1 MRERR
6 RDVVALGTL
15 LACMLL
21 GWRPY
26 AFALDPALD
35 VSQYAHTAWKIR
47 DGFSKGELSSITQTP
62 DGYIWLGTQFGLLR
76 FDGVRNVEWEPPP
89 GQHLPSSQIF
99 SLLATRDGT
108 LWIGTAKGLAS
119 WKDGNLMQYAELA
132 GRYIFK
138 LIEEHEGTVWASGLN
153 SINNGKICAIRN
165 GSIQCYGEEGTFG
178 RGAFTLYEDSKA
190 SLWAGVKDGLWRWKP
205 GSPKFY
211 PLAGEPDGIQAL
223 GEDADGTLLVGWNG
237 GIHRFADGK
246 TRTYEPQGAAQ
257 QFRARRILRD
267 HDGGLWVG
275 TSTQGL
281 LHVHQGR
288 ADWFSPTD
296 GLSGEDVEALFE
308 DREGSIWVA
317 TVGGLDRF
325 RDFAVTT
332 LTVKQGLSI
341 DAVGSVLAA
350 RDGSVWLST
359 RGGLYRWNA
368 GQITSY
374 DKRDGKLNGLN
385 PSSLFQDDRGRIWVA
400 TLGAFGYLENDR
412 FISIDNVPGGNVLS
426 IVQDRAGNLWV
437 ANENLGL
444 FQLTPE
450 RKVQQIPWVKLGHQ
464 DHASVLAA
472 DPLKSGLWIGFFLG
486 GVAYFS
492 DGEVR
497 RSYGAAD
504 GLGAGRVSDFRVEQD
519 GTVWISTEG
528 GLSRLKDG
536 RVVTLTGK
544 NGLPCDTVHGVMGE
558 DSDSFWLYTV
568 CGLVRVARSELAL
581 VADAIDKD
589 KNTKQEIRAT
599 VFDSSDGVR
608 VLAGTGHYSP
618 QFAKTSDG
626 KLWFLPWD
634 GVSVL
639 DPRHLPFNPIP
650 PPVHIEQVTGDR
662 KTYDAASVANGQ
674 MRLPSRIRD
683 LEIDYTALSFVAP
696 EKERFRYKLEGRDSD
711 WQDVGNRR
719 QAFYSDLPPGNY
731 RFRVSAS
738 NNSGV
743 WNEAGTFLDFSIV
756 PAYYQT
762 TWFRFSVAAAF
773 LALLAALYQLRLWQ
787 VARQFN
793 ISLEER
799 VRERTRIA
807 RDLHDTLLQSFQGVL
822 LRFHTV
828 TYLLPDRPDEAR
840 NTLESVIEQA
850 RQAITEGRDAVQ
862 GLRSLPVINDLAR
875 AISTLGEELAADQ
888 AGPNRPDFQV
898 QVEGTPRDLAPF
910 PRDET
915 YRIAIEAVRNA
926 FRHAHASRIEVEI
939 RYGQRQLRLRV
950 RDNGKG
956 IDPKLLSGQG
966 KGGHYGL
973 AGMHE
978 RAKAV
983 GGKLAVWSKL
993 DSGTEAEL
1001 TVPASI
1007 AYAKSPVARRA
1018 MFGGKGT

>member
-1 MRERR
+1 
-6 RDVVALGTL
+6 
-15 LACMLL
+15 MLL

-35 VSQYAHTAWKIR
+35 VNQYAHTAWKIR
-47 DGFSKGELSSITQTP
+47 DGFSKGDTSSITQTP

-76 FDGVRNVEWEPPP
+76 FDGVRNVQWEPPP

-138 LIEEHEGTVWASGLN
+138 LIEDHEGTVWASGLN
-153 SINNGKICAIRN
+153 FANNGKICAIRN

-190 SLWAGVKDGLWRWKP
+190 SLWAGVTDGLWRWKP
-205 GSPKFY
+205 GPPKFY

-296 GLSGEDVEALFE
+296 GLSGENVQALFE

-317 TVGGLDRF
+317 TAGGLDRF

-332 LTVKQGLSI
+332 LTVKQGLSS

-385 PSSLFQDDRGRIWVA
+385 PISLFQDDRGRIWVA

-412 FISIDNVPGGNVLS
+412 FISIDNVPGGSVLS
-426 IVQDRAGNLWV
+426 IVQDRAGNLWI
-437 ANENLGL
+437 ANQDLGL

-504 GLGAGRVSDFRVEQD
+504 GLGEGRVSDFRIEQD

-528 GLSRLKDG
+528 GLSRLKNG
-536 RVVTLTGK
+536 RLATLSAR
-544 NGLPCDTVHGVMGE
+544 NGLPCDTVHGVMDDDA
-558 DSDSFWLYTV
+558 DSYWLYTA
-568 CGLVRVARSELAL
+568 CGLVRVAHSELTGL
-581 VADAIDKD
+581 ADAVDKD
-589 KNTKQEIRAT
+589 KNTKQEIQAT
-599 VFDSSDGVR
+599 VFDGSEGVR
-608 VLAGTGHYSP
+608 VLSNAGRWSP
-618 QFAKTSDG
+618 QFAKSPDG
-626 KLWFLPWD
+626 RLWFLPSD
-634 GVSVL
+634 GVSVV
-639 DPRHLPFNPIP
+639 DPRHLPFNPLP
-650 PPVHIEQVTGDR
+650 PPVHIEQITADH
-662 KTYDAASVANGQ
+662 KTYNTISDAKAPV
-674 MRLPSRIRD
+674 RLPPLIRD

-696 EKERFRYKLEGRDSD
+696 EKVLFRYKLEGWDRD
-711 WQDVGNRR
+711 WQNAGNRR
-719 QAFYSDLPPGNY
+719 QAFFSNLPPGNY

-743 WNEAGTFLDFSIV
+743 WNEAGASLDFAV
-756 PAYYQT
+756 APAYYQT
-762 TWFRFSVAAAF
+762 TWFRLSVVAAF
-773 LALLAALYQLRLWQ
+773 LALLAALYQLRLRY
-787 VARQFN
+787 VARHFEVRM
-793 ISLEER
+793 EER

-822 LRFHTV
+822 LRFHTI
-828 TYLLPDRPDEAR
+828 TYLLPDRPEEAR
-840 NTLESVIEQA
+840 NTLENVIEQA
-850 RQAITEGRDAVQ
+850 REAITEGRDAVQ
-862 GLRSLPVINDLAR
+862 GLRSLPVINDIAR
-875 AISTLGEELAADQ
+875 AISTLGEELAAEQ
-888 AGPNRPDFQV
+888 AIENRPDFSVHV
-898 QVEGTPRDLAPF
+898 QGTPRDLAPF

-915 YRIAIEAVRNA
+915 YRIAIEAARNA
-926 FRHAHASRIEVEI
+926 FRHAHATQIEVEI
-939 RYGQRQLRLRV
+939 HYDQRKLRLRG

-956 IDPKLLSGQG
+956 IDPKVLRGHG
-966 KGGHYGL
+966 KDGHYGL
-973 AGMHE
+973 TGMHE
-978 RAKAV
+978 RAKSM
-983 GGKLAVWSKL
+983 GGKLAVWSEI

-1001 TVPASI
+1001 TIPASI
-1007 AYAKSPVARRA
+1007 AYAKLPATSQP
-1018 MFGGKGT
+1018 MNQ